1 MTVKRRQPSRLE
13 RILTAARDEF
23 TEHGFSGARVDA
35 IADRAGVNKA
45 LLYYH
50 VGGKAA
56 LYERVLHDTLGN
68 AAEALSEIVNNIAD
82 PVEKLQT
89 YIRSLLR
96 TVRNNPQIPSII
108 LQELAGGARHLPE
121 LVARD
126 FARMFDLITD
136 LIEEGVR
143 AGVFRDTAPVLIH
156 FMVVGP
162 AIFHP
167 RVSELRNRFDDL
179 AGALRLEKNFDISL
193 EQEIERLVMRAIT
206 I

>member
-1 MTVKRRQPSRLE
+1 MTTQNRTTDSIE
-13 RILTAARDEF
+13 RILAAARHEF

-35 IADRAGVNKA
+35 IAARAGVNKA

-68 AAEALSEIVNNIAD
+68 AAESLADIVSTLSD
-82 PVEKLQT
+82 PVDKLKT
-89 YIRSLLR
+89 YVRSLLGTIR
-96 TVRNNPQIPSII
+96 ENPQIPSII
-108 LQELAGGARHLPE
+108 MQELAGGARHLPE
-121 LVARD
+121 QVARD
-126 FARMFDLITD
+126 FACMFDVISGVL
-136 LIEEGVR
+136 EEGVR
-143 AGVFRDTAPVLIH
+143 AGVFRNTAPVLIH

-167 RVSELRNRFDDL
+167 RVSALRNRFDDL
-179 AGALRLEKNFDISL
+179 AEALHLEKNFDISL
-193 EQEIERLVMRAIT
+193 EAEIERLVMRAVT